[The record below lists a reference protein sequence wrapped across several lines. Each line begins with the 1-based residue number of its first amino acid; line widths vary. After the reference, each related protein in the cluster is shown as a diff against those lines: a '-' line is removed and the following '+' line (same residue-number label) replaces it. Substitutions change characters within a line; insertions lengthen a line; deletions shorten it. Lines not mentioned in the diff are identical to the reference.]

1 VLEHD
6 RSQSLSTQARPSTTV
21 SRMQPQ
27 PDIQRVATE
36 LLASKGLRLISCSS
50 VQTLWAGYGH
60 ICHLRASSDST
71 GATKSLI
78 FKYVSPPSSKKNK
91 GGQLPDEGHIR
102 KILSYQVEQ
111 YFYTRLAPQMPKEI
125 AVASCLAS
133 VNTVA
138 GGGDNTT
145 GMIMDDLRDSFP
157 VAGEKR
163 AELND
168 TQVHAALQWLASFH
182 GFWWS
187 RDDEVRRVACI
198 SPPLEHFKQHK
209 STELGPQ
216 AGVWLNGGY
225 TYLATRRK
233 EYADLKLDEDSEWS
247 SALCEPARSSEASI
261 AELAA
266 ALLSSSAVRGH
277 QTLIHGDVKS
287 ENLFTTTAGDAVAFF
302 DLQYVGL
309 GLGVCDLAKL
319 FTCSVPRRMLVD
331 SGDEVLST
339 ASKLEMQEGE
349 ETLLRQYH
357 DQLQRTSNRRYDWSM
372 FVKHWQTALVDW
384 LRFQASWG
392 FWGNSEWLE
401 ARVRSILGDE
411 EWLAWIKRAPAA

>member
-1 VLEHD
+1 
-6 RSQSLSTQARPSTTV
+6 
-21 SRMQPQ
+21 
-27 PDIQRVATE
+27 
-36 LLASKGLRLISCSS
+36 
-50 VQTLWAGYGH
+50 
-60 ICHLRASSDST
+60 
-71 GATKSLI
+71 
-78 FKYVSPPSSKKNK
+78 
-91 GGQLPDEGHIR
+91 
-102 KILSYQVEQ
+102 
-111 YFYTRLAPQMPKEI
+111 
-125 AVASCLAS
+125 
-133 VNTVA
+133 
-138 GGGDNTT
+138 
-145 GMIMDDLRDSFP
+145 
-157 VAGEKR
+157 
-163 AELND
+163 
-168 TQVHAALQWLASFH
+168 
-182 GFWWS
+182 
-187 RDDEVRRVACI
+187 
-198 SPPLEHFKQHK
+198 
-209 STELGPQ
+209 
-216 AGVWLNGGY
+216 
-225 TYLATRRK
+225 
-233 EYADLKLDEDSEWS
+233 
-247 SALCEPARSSEASI
+247 
-261 AELAA
+261 
-266 ALLSSSAVRGH
+266 LSSSAVRGH